1 MSAGIRAFVSPW
13 AACLTALVCSLLS
26 ASTVWADQ
34 AHDRLRQ
41 RLDADYAQTIAELI
55 RITEV
60 AAPPFKEQ
68 ARAVLLEQLFRAQ
81 GLADV
86 RIDGIGNVTG
96 LRRGSGGGR
105 LLVVAAHLDTVF
117 PEGTP
122 VKVRRDVNRLHAPG
136 IGDDSLGLAALLA
149 WIRTMDAARI
159 RTRDDILFV
168 ANVGEE
174 GAGNLRGTR
183 FLFERSEYAG
193 RISAFIS
200 VDGADASRI
209 VNGGTG
215 SRRYRVTFKGPGG
228 HSYGAFGIVNPL
240 VAAAD
245 AVQRLYGIATPVQPK
260 TTYSASVIG
269 GGTSVN
275 SIPESIFV
283 EFDLRSVDRDE
294 LRRID
299 QGLLAGIAD
308 AVAAE
313 NRARSTRFGSVTA
326 DVQLIGERPVG
337 RTPDDAPLVVTALRT
352 LTRHGYAPSLEYSST
367 DANVPMSLGVPA
379 ITIGTGAT
387 GGRAHSPDEFL
398 DVEQQA
404 FVRGLTA
411 GLDIVLAVAGTR

>member
-1 MSAGIRAFVSPW
+1 MWTRTRVIASAWLVRLTCF
-13 AACLTALVCSLLS
+13 ACCVLC
-26 ASTVWADQ
+26 ASTVSADH
-34 AHDRLRQ
+34 AVDGLRA
-41 RLDADYAQTIAELI
+41 RLDADYDRTIAELI

-60 AAPPFKEQ
+60 PAPPFKEQ
-68 ARAVLLEQLFRAQ
+68 ARAVLLEQLFRAH

-96 LRRGSGGGR
+96 LRRGSGGGS

-117 PEGTP
+117 PEGTL
-122 VKVRRDVNRLHAPG
+122 VKVRREGTRLHAPG
-136 IGDDSLGLAALLA
+136 IGDDSLGLAALLT
-149 WIRTMDAARI
+149 WIRTMDAARV

-183 FLFERSEYAG
+183 FLFERGEYAG
-193 RISAFIS
+193 RIKGFIS
-200 VDGADASRI
+200 VDGADASRV

-240 VAAAD
+240 VAAANT
-245 AVQRLYGIATPVQPK
+245 VQRLYGMTVPLQPK

-299 QGLLAGIAD
+299 QGLLAGIAE

-313 NRARSTRFGSVTA
+313 NNARSTRLGSVTA
-326 DVQLIGERPVG
+326 DIQLIGERPVG
-337 RTPDDAPLVVTALRT
+337 RTPDDAPLVVAALRT
-352 LTRHGYAPSLEYSST
+352 LTRHGYAPALEYSST

-398 DVEQQA
+398 DVERGA
-404 FVRGLTA
+404 FVRGLAA
-411 GLDIVLAVAGTR
+411 GLDIVLGVAGTR